1 MTNSKKK
8 GFSYVYSRE
17 KAEEYQKLSIEQRL
31 EWLEKMSRFLSN
43 FMPKASKDF
52 SEKLRRGEI

>member
-1 MTNSKKK
+1 MMDSNKK
-8 GFSYVYSRE
+8 GFSYIYTKE
-17 KAEEYQKLSIEQRL
+17 KADEYQKLSTEQRL
-31 EWLEKMSRFLSN
+31 EWLEKMGRFLFN

>member
-1 MTNSKKK
+1 MTDLKRK
-8 GFSYVYSRE
+8 GFRYVYTRE
-17 KAEEYQKLSIEQRL
+17 KAEEYQKLSTEQRL
-31 EWLEKMSRFLSN
+31 EWLEKMSRFLFN